1 MSINSSNIIEVTDLN
16 KSFGKDNSQIHVLN
30 GFNMTAEE
38 GERVAIVGQSGA
50 GKSTLLQIL
59 GGLDSIDS
67 GTVLYKGENIFEKK
81 GSELDKYRNSEIGFV
96 FQFHYLLEDFTAL
109 ENVMMPAI
117 IAGKNRDEAKED
129 ALALLKRFHL
139 SDRIDHFPTQLSGG
153 EQQRTALA
161 RALINKP
168 SIILADEPTGSLD
181 KKNSQEVLELF
192 DSLKEDKITVLI
204 VTHDEEIAASCD
216 RIIKMEKA

>member
-1 MSINSSNIIEVTDLN
+1 METQTLLEVSGLN
-16 KSFGKDNSQIHVLN
+16 KTFGKDETVIHVLN
-30 GFNMTAEE
+30 DFSMRADK

-67 GTVLYKGENIFEKK
+67 GVVSYKGKNIFDQTSDEMNR
-81 GSELDKYRNSEIGFV
+81 YRNKEIGFV

-117 IAGKNRDEAKED
+117 IAGRDKED
-129 ALALLKRFHL
+129 AKEAAMKLLVRFGL
-139 SDRIDHFPTQLSGG
+139 GDRYDHFPTQLSGG

-161 RALINKP
+161 RALINEP

-181 KKNSQEVLELF
+181 KKNSLEVLEMF
-192 DSLKEDKITVLI
+192 DGLKADGITVLI
-204 VTHDEEIAASCD
+204 VTHDEEIAESCD
-216 RIIKMEKA
+216 RVIKMEKA

>member
-1 MSINSSNIIEVTDLN
+1 MEISTERIIEVTDLN
-16 KSFGKDNSQIHVLN
+16 KTFGKNETIIHVLN
-30 GFNMTAEE
+30 NFCMHADK

-67 GTVLYKGENIFEKK
+67 GMVVYKGKNIFDQTSDEMNR
-81 GSELDKYRNSEIGFV
+81 YRNKEIGFV

-117 IAGKNRDEAKED
+117 IAGRNREEAKE
-129 ALALLKRFHL
+129 AAMKLLERFFL
-139 SDRIDHFPTQLSGG
+139 GDRYDHFPTQLSGG

-161 RALINKP
+161 RALINEP

-181 KKNSQEVLELF
+181 KKNSLEVLEMF
-192 DSLKEDKITVLI
+192 DGLKEDGITVLI
-204 VTHDEEIAASCD
+204 VTHDEEIAESCD